1 MTDVTIKALASE
13 IQTSVDRLI
22 QQFADAGIRKSADDS
37 VTSQEKQTL
46 LTHLNR
52 EHGSAP
58 DKLTLQRKTRSTLN
72 IPGTGGKSKSVQIE
86 VRKKRTF
93 VKRDPQEAERLAA
106 EEQAQREAE
115 EQARREAEE
124 AAKREAQLKAEREA
138 AEQAKREVADKAKR
152 EAAEKDKVS
161 NQHTDEMTK
170 TAQAEKIRRENEA
183 AELKRKSEEEARRKL
198 EEEARRVA
206 EEARRM
212 AEENEKNWS
221 ETSDSPED
229 SSDYHVTTS
238 QHARQA
244 EDDNDR
250 EVEGGRGRSRS
261 SKAARPAKKGNKHAE
276 SKADREEARA
286 AVRGGKGG
294 KHRKGSALQQGFQK
308 PAQAVNRDVVIGET
322 ITVGELAN
330 KMAVKGSQVI
340 KAMMKLGAM
349 ATINQV
355 IDQETAQLVAEEM
368 GHKVILRRENELEE
382 AVMSDRD
389 TGAAAEPRAPV
400 VTIMGHVD
408 HGKTSLLD
416 YIRSTKV
423 ASGEAG
429 GITQHIGAYHVE
441 TDNGMI
447 TFLDTPGHAAFTSMR
462 ARGAQA
468 TDIVVLVV
476 AADDGVMPQTIEAI
490 QHAKAAQVPVV
501 VAVNKIDKPEA
512 DPDRVKNELSQ
523 YGILPEEWGG
533 ESQFVHVSAKAGTG
547 IDDLLD
553 AILLQAEVLE
563 LKAVRNGMASGA
575 VIESFLDKGRGPV
588 ATVLVREGTLHKGDI
603 VLCGFEYGRVRAM
616 RDELGREVLE
626 AGPSIPVEILGLSG
640 VPAAGDEV
648 TVVRDEKKAREVAL
662 YRQGKFRE
670 VKLAR
675 QQKSKLENMFANMT
689 EGEVHEVNIVLKA
702 DVQGSV
708 EAISDSLLKLST
720 DEVKVKIIGS
730 GVGGIT
736 ETDATL
742 AAASNAILVGFNVR
756 ADASARKV
764 IEAESLDL
772 RYYSVIYNLIDEVKA
787 AMSGMLSPELKQQI
801 IGLAEVRDVF
811 KSPKFGAI
819 AGCMVTEGTIKRHNP
834 IRVLRDN
841 VVIYEGELES
851 LRRFKDDV
859 NEVRN
864 GMECGIGVKN
874 YNDVIILKRG
884 FWPLFCLYSGELIM
898 AKEFGRP
905 QRVAQEMQKEI
916 AIILQREIKDPRLG
930 MMTTVSGVE
939 MSRDLAYAKVYV
951 TFLNDKDEA
960 AVKAGIKALQ
970 EASGFIRSLLGKAMR
985 LRIVPELT
993 FFYDNS
999 LVEGMRMSNLV
1010 TSVVKHDDERRV
1022 NPDDSKED

>member
-1 MTDVTIKALASE
+1 MTTDVTVKTLAAE
-13 IQTSVDRLI
+13 IQTSVDRLV
-22 QQFADAGIRKSADDS
+22 QQFADAGIPKQADDS
-37 VTSQEKQTL
+37 VTAQEKQTL
-46 LTHLNR
+46 LAHLNR

-58 DKLTLQRKTRSTLN
+58 DKLTLQRKTRTTLSV
-72 IPGTGGKSKSVQIE
+72 PGTGGKSKSVQIE
-86 VRKKRTF
+86 VRKTRTF
-93 VKRDPQEAERLAA
+93 VKRDPQEADRLA
-106 EEQAQREAE
+106 EEEAKREAE

-124 AAKREAQLKAEREA
+124 AAKREAQAKAEREA
-138 AEQAKREVADKAKR
+138 AEQAKRESADKAKR
-152 EAAEKDKVS
+152 EVAEKDKVS
-161 NQHTDEMTK
+161 NQQTDDMTK
-170 TAQAEKIRRENEA
+170 TAQAEKARREAEA

-206 EEARRM
+206 DEARRM
-212 AEENEKNWS
+212 AAENEKNGVNTAA
-221 ETSDSPED
+221 EPTED
-229 SSDYHVTTS
+229 NSDYHVTTS

-244 EDDNDR
+244 EDENDR
-250 EVEGGRGRSRS
+250 ESEGGRSRTRTA
-261 SKAARPAKKGNKHAE
+261 KAPRPKKANKHAE

-286 AVRGGKGG
+286 SVRGGKGG
-294 KHRKGSALQQGFQK
+294 KRKGSALQQGFQK
-308 PAQAVNRDVVIGET
+308 PAQAVNRDVIIGET
-322 ITVGELAN
+322 ITVGDLAN

-501 VAVNKIDKPEA
+501 VAVNKIDKLEA
-512 DPDRVKNELSQ
+512 DPDRVKQELSQ
-523 YGILPEEWGG
+523 YGIMPEEWGG
-533 ESQFVHVSAKAGTG
+533 ESQFIHVSAKAGTG
-547 IDDLLD
+547 IDDLLN

-588 ATVLVREGTLHKGDI
+588 ATVLVREGTLNKGDI

-616 RDELGREVLE
+616 RNELGQEVVE

-689 EGEVHEVNIVLKA
+689 EGEVHEVNVVLKA

-720 DEVKVKIIGS
+720 DEVKVRIIGS

-756 ADASARKV
+756 ADASARRV
-764 IEAESLDL
+764 IESESLDL
-772 RYYSVIYNLIDEVKA
+772 RYYSVIYHLIDEVKA
-787 AMSGMLSPELKQQI
+787 AMSGKLSPELKQQI
-801 IGLAEVRDVF
+801 LGLAEVRDVF

-819 AGCMVTEGTIKRHNP
+819 AGCMVTEGVVKRHNP

-851 LRRFKDDV
+851 LRRFKDDA

-874 YNDVIILKRG
+874 YNDVRVGDMIEVFEII
-884 FWPLFCLYSGELIM
+884 EI
-898 AKEFGRP
+898 
-905 QRVAQEMQKEI
+905 QRSI
-916 AIILQREIKDPRLG
+916 D
-930 MMTTVSGVE
+930 
-939 MSRDLAYAKVYV
+939 
-951 TFLNDKDEA
+951 
-960 AVKAGIKALQ
+960 
-970 EASGFIRSLLGKAMR
+970 
-985 LRIVPELT
+985 
-993 FFYDNS
+993 
-999 LVEGMRMSNLV
+999 
-1010 TSVVKHDDERRV
+1010 
-1022 NPDDSKED
+1022 